1 MLSILRHFRILNRVI
16 LLLVEF
22 SSKDVLHCSFF
33 PILDTSYSLHCS
45 SPPITKSVSGSHH
58 SSSQRMSN
66 NVPFL
71 TSWSNVSYTV
81 PFPDFS
87 TQVMPCTLFSSLI
100 SLVSLQDILF
110 PSGVTDLRLHRSY
123 FPKFRL
129 KQGASKIVLSSNYQ
143 TKVNSTYTTQW
154 IPNSN
159 VFSTSIV
166 YLYLQITCACLIW
179 DGEVQDHEYI
189 KYLQKYIV

>member
-22 SSKDVLHCSFF
+22 SSKDVLHCSF
-33 PILDTSYSLHCS
+33 
-45 SPPITKSVSGSHH
+45 
-58 SSSQRMSN
+58 SQFLIQVIPYIDLLLQLQSQWVDPTIPLV
-66 NVPFL
+66 NVWVTTFHFL

-110 PSGVTDLRLHRSY
+110 PSGVTDLRLHRSF